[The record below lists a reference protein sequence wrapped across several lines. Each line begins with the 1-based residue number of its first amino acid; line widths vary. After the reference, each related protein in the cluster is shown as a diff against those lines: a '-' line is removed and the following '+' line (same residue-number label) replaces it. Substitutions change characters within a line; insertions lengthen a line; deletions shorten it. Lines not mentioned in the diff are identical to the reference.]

1 MTVFV
6 DTSALYALLDRADAH
21 HKQAVAAWTDL
32 LNGDERFVTSNYVFV
47 ESFALTQSRLG
58 MDAARLLQED
68 ILPIINIHFADRE
81 IHRSGISAV
90 LSAGRRNLSFVDCV
104 SFEIM
109 RTLGIKTAFTFDPH
123 FREQGF
129 TVNPQCSV
137 SKKGL
142 QDRHSGLDPESS
154 VFSLDLRVRGNEK
167 S

>member
-21 HKQAVAAWTDL
+21 HKQAVAAWTGL

-47 ESFALTQSRLG
+47 ESFALAQSRLG

-68 ILPIINIHFADRE
+68 ILPVINIHFVDRE

-129 TVNPQCSV
+129 TVIP
-137 SKKGL
+137 
-142 QDRHSGLDPESS
+142 
-154 VFSLDLRVRGNEK
+154 
-167 S
+167 